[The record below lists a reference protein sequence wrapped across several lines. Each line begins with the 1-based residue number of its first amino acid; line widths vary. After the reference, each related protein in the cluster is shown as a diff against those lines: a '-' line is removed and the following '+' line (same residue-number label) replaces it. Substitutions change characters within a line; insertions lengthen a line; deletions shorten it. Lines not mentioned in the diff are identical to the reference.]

1 MRIACRD
8 LGLERIAVIYPG
20 ARRYP
25 LADRVE
31 AIPLR
36 ALADKAPIFP
46 TD

>member
-1 MRIACRD
+1 MRTASPGANGSCKIH
-8 LGLERIAVIYPG
+8 PG

-36 ALADKAPIFP
+36 ALADEAPIFP